1 MKCFFKWVLS
11 IFNFSGQS
19 PKWSDVPLLLAKCTV
34 WGILTGPIIAFV
46 FILAEHPEA
55 VVGYLLSPREL
66 LTSAVVGVAWGLSF
80 YIFLGLG
87 NAFLKNWIGGYPR
100 AISYTISVIFNV
112 VGTSMAVLVAGSTS
126 LFVTNQTF
134 NIPADY
140 YWRLAVINI
149 ALALGLGVIIKA
161 FIHLRIE
168 VEKTQTLL
176 REQELATARAQSLA
190 LQSQI
195 NPHFFFNTLNT
206 ISALIDDEPAAA
218 RRNIGRLADLFRYT
232 LGCCTHSSTVDLD
245 QELDFVR
252 DYLAIEQER
261 FRRRLKLELPENPNP
276 GIQVPG
282 LILQP
287 LVENAIK
294 YGIAPRIEG
303 GTVAIRV
310 EPAGAAV
317 RITVRNTSDGE
328 PLPDER
334 SLYKPGHALENVR
347 ARLRMFTG
355 QANPLVIA
363 TGFGYTEFGFEIS
376 SASAS
381 GKADA

>member
-1 MKCFFKWVLS
+1 M
-11 IFNFSGQS
+11 
-19 PKWSDVPLLLAKCTV
+19 
-34 WGILTGPIIAFV
+34 
-46 FILAEHPEA
+46 
-55 VVGYLLSPREL
+55 
-66 LTSAVVGVAWGLSF
+66 
-80 YIFLGLG
+80 
-87 NAFLKNWIGGYPR
+87 
-100 AISYTISVIFNV
+100 
-112 VGTSMAVLVAGSTS
+112 
-126 LFVTNQTF
+126 
-134 NIPADY
+134 
-140 YWRLAVINI
+140 
-149 ALALGLGVIIKA
+149 
-161 FIHLRIE
+161 
-168 VEKTQTLL
+168 
-176 REQELATARAQSLA
+176 
-190 LQSQI
+190 
-195 NPHFFFNTLNT
+195 
-206 ISALIDDEPAAA
+206 
-218 RRNIGRLADLFRYT
+218 
-232 LGCCTHSSTVDLD
+232 
-245 QELDFVR
+245 
-252 DYLAIEQER
+252 
-261 FRRRLKLELPENPNP
+261 KLELPENPNP